1 MEFYHISMD
10 FSANWE
16 TRPLTKEETDT
27 LINLAKINGSQE
39 QDFSSEKP
47 MITFFFRGGAD
58 LMEFAQDA
66 LIYFTGINVEH
77 IEIHGYNL
85 EGEEADISA

>member
-10 FSANWE
+10 FSATWAD
-16 TRPLTKEETDT
+16 RPLSKDETDT
-27 LINLAKINGSQE
+27 LVNLAKANGLE
-39 QDFSSEKP
+39 EEDFSPEKP

-66 LIYFTGINVEH
+66 LIFFTGINVEH